1 MICTTCIYYR
11 RQGQGQPI
19 APVCTWRP
27 SPEVLEQ
34 LRAMLP
40 APMLSRELVQAA
52 PVGVEGCGVF
62 QSLGVAMLAAR

>member
-40 APMLSRELVQAA
+40 SPMLSRMMVMCA
-52 PVGVEGCGVF
+52 PVQVEVCGVY
-62 QSLGVAMLAAR
+62 QSMESGDAAK